1 MSLSVR
7 SILRVLLV
15 VSAYLA
21 LILLAWTVRR
31 ELVWIG
37 IAFFLS
43 VALSPAVRR
52 IPTRRRVTSVLLV
65 FFVAVVIIALV
76 GVAIIPPLV
85 NQSQSLAKNVSQ
97 FAQDL
102 QKNKRVAELLDRY
115 KVLDRVRGQQSQ
127 ILSALSK
134 AGLSVASVAKGVF
147 SSVAA
152 LITILGLTVFM
163 LLEGPT
169 WWSLFLGTQPE
180 ERRRRIEGLA
190 DQMYRA
196 VTGYVTGNLLTSV
209 VAAVAA
215 AVVLL
220 IVGVPYV
227 VPLAVIVALLD
238 LLPLVG
244 ATLAAIIVIIV
255 AFFHSWVA
263 AVVMLVFFIVYQ
275 QFENHVLQPL
285 VYGRTVEMSP
295 LLVLISVLIG
305 AGLAGLVGAL
315 VAIPIAAS
323 IQIVIRDMYARS
335 ELSGAKGS
343 GLLVVS
349 RASPPARPHL
359 PHWRRRG
366 SGDHEPP
373 SSEET
378 PETDD
383 TAEAPPDGG
392 EET

>member
-1 MSLSVR
+1 MSSSVR

-21 LILLAWTVRR
+21 LILLAWTV
-31 ELVWIG
+31 G
-37 IAFFLS
+37 AS
-43 VALSPAVRR
+43 SSGSASPSSSPVALSPAVRR
-52 IPTRRRVTSVLLV
+52 IPTRNRVTSVLLV

-85 NQSQSLAKNVSQ
+85 SQSQSLAKNVSQ

-115 KVLDRVRGQQSQ
+115 KVLDRLRGQQSQ
-127 ILSALSK
+127 IVSALSK

-169 WWSLFLGTQPE
+169 WWSLFLSTQPK
-180 ERRRRIEGLA
+180 ERRQRIEGLA

-209 VAAVAA
+209 VAGLAT

-220 IVGVPYV
+220 IVRVPYV
-227 VPLAVIVALLD
+227 VPLAVMVALLD

-244 ATLAAIIVIIV
+244 ATLAAIFVIIV
-255 AFFHSWVA
+255 ALFHSWVA
-263 AVVMLVFFIVYQ
+263 AVVMLIFFIVYQ
-275 QFENHVLQPL
+275 LFENNVLQPL

-305 AGLAGLVGAL
+305 ASLAGLVGAL

-323 IQIVIRDMYARS
+323 VQIVIRDVYARS
-335 ELSGAKGS
+335 ELSRAEES

-349 RASPPARPHL
+349 RARPPARPHL

-366 SGDHEPP
+366 PGDHEPP

-378 PETDD
+378 LDTDEPSET
-383 TAEAPPDGG
+383 APGG
-392 EET
+392 DKT